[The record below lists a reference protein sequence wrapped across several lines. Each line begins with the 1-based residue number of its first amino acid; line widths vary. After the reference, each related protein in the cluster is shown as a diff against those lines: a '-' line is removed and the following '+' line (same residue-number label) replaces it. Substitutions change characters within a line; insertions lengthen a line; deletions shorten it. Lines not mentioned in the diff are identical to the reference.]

1 MLFGVSALAHPDRVP
16 AGADAHLEGFARAW
30 EAFFRAARSARARL
44 GVQATLTVSQYFLI
58 ERLRDGEPRSVRELA
73 QHAGVAAPTATR
85 MLDGLVRDGMVQ
97 RRHSERDRRC
107 LEVLLTAAGRAA
119 VDERHRLMHT
129 ARRQVFEALEPDDRV
144 AAERLLRRLAEATE
158 AIDL

>member
-1 MLFGVSALAHPDRVP
+1 VSTLADPVPTGAEDPDL
-16 AGADAHLEGFARAW
+16 DGFARAW

-44 GVQATLTVSQYFLI
+44 GVQTPLSVSQYFLI
-58 ERLRDGEPRSVRELA
+58 ERLRDGRARSVRELA
-73 QHAGVAAPTATR
+73 EHAGVAPPTATR
-85 MLDGLVRDGMVQ
+85 MLDGLVRAGFVE

-107 LEVLLTAAGRAA
+107 LEVVLTPAGLAA
-119 VDERHRLMHT
+119 VDERHDLMQT
-129 ARRQVFEALEPDDRV
+129 ARRQIFEALDPADRA